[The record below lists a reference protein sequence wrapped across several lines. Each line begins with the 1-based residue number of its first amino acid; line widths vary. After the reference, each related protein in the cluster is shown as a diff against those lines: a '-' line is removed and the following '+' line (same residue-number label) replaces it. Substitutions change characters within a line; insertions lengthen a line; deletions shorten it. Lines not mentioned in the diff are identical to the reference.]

1 MRQAAF
7 EQQHQRDWS
16 RFAAWL
22 DQHERR
28 RGGAVAAP
36 HADRLPDA
44 EVPRTYRRICQ
55 QLALARDRQYSPE
68 LVDRLN
74 RLALRGH
81 HLLYGARSGRA
92 SRALD
97 FVAEGFPRL
106 VRAEAPLVAAAAA
119 LFFGPL
125 AALAA
130 ALQWFPDFVHYLL
143 APEALARFQE
153 MYDPGNER
161 LGQRAADDN
170 VMMFGYYIWNNVK
183 IGFQTFATGLA
194 FGLGS
199 IFYLVTNGVLI
210 GAVAG
215 YLTQAGFAEPFWS
228 FVAGH
233 SALELVAIVIS
244 GAAGLRLGAALV
256 APRQRS
262 RTAALAAAARPA
274 VRLMYGAAAMFVL
287 AAFVE
292 AFWSPLTSFP
302 PATKYAVGLV
312 LWAVVL
318 GYLALGGRARGA

>member
-16 RFAAWL
+16 RFEAWL
-22 DQHERR
+22 DQHEQR
-28 RGGAVAAP
+28 RGGAAGAP

-68 LVDRLN
+68 LVDQLN

-92 SRALD
+92 STALD
-97 FVAEGFPRL
+97 FLAEGFPRL

-125 AALAA
+125 VALVA

-143 APEALARFQE
+143 APESLARFQE

-161 LGQRAADDN
+161 LGRRAADGN

-256 APRQRS
+256 APGQRS

-302 PATKYAVGLV
+302 PATKYAVGLA

-318 GYLALGGRARGA
+318 GYLALGGRASGA